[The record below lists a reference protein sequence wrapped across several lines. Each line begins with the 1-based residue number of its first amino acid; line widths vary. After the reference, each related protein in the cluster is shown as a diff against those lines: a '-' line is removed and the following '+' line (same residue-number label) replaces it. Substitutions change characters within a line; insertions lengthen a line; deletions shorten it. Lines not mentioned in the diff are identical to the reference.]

1 MGSSRAGGAYK
12 MPADRNFEQEYL
24 ARLRANALAYAK
36 ANAHQASEGGGSGWD
51 SNAQEQFDSLWDG
64 MTLTQA
70 LQQGYGQT
78 PVDGRTDRFGEIALD
93 EDDPLV
99 QQWISQYGGIQSYTD
114 ENGNPIER
122 PDFDN
127 APAQGLVMG
136 YGEPRYGNASG
147 VEILANGDRIL
158 YLPDGRYIREQ
169 GNLNSGEVAGQHR
182 GDETETRRM
191 RQRGAMAMGAVVAGG
206 LAAGAAG
213 VGATGGGATGGSGF
227 GVTASGSGGIGA
239 GASGGAALDLG
250 GVAAAGG
257 TAGAGAGA
265 TPTAGSGLGVTG
277 GGSGGV
283 GAGATG
289 AATAPSGGGFIGNTI
304 SSVSNWYSGLSPA
317 SRMILN
323 TAVSTGA
330 SALAQGAAQREQQRF
345 IQEQQDEQ
353 EADRIRRGR
362 IPDFSGAFKP
372 RSTTPQPGIIGSR
385 RGG

>member
-206 LAAGAAG
+206 LAANAAG

-227 GVTASGSGGIGA
+227 GVTASGSGGI
-239 GASGGAALDLG
+239 
-250 GVAAAGG
+250 
-257 TAGAGAGA
+257 
-265 TPTAGSGLGVTG
+265 
-277 GGSGGV
+277 

-345 IQEQQDEQ
+345 IQEQRDQQD
-353 EADRIRRGR
+353 ADRRRRGG